1 MRKEIQITHE
11 ESQIVYKLFSTY
23 TAYTNVLSFL
33 ATKTTLDNT
42 EIFDKK
48 WDEAVLLCSSLE
60 EAKRKIE
67 KKEDVYFFNYVNEK
81 HINGLFG
88 FSMFDTYGFPIDL
101 SKEIMEEKGF
111 NLNENK
117 FNLIME
123 LSKNKS
129 RNTKITKAFN

>member
-1 MRKEIQITHE
+1 MQKIIPITHE

-67 KKEDVYFFNYVNEK
+67 KKYKPEGSWDRFEFNFEEDTVIF
-81 HINGLFG
+81 
-88 FSMFDTYGFPIDL
+88 
-101 SKEIMEEKGF
+101 
-111 NLNENK
+111 
-117 FNLIME
+117 
-123 LSKNKS
+123 
-129 RNTKITKAFN
+129 TKDET

>member
-1 MRKEIQITHE
+1 MKLNFSMLKEEKIGFIIEKDNKKYTLIKILKNVKEGKDFLKFQFE
-11 ESQIVYKLFSTY
+11 DLF
-23 TAYTNVLSFL
+23 
-33 ATKTTLDNT
+33 LDVNKDY
-42 EIFDKK
+42 FMH
-48 WDEAVLLCSSLE
+48 C
-60 EAKRKIE
+60 KIE

-111 NLNENK
+111 NLDENE
-117 FNLIME
+117 FSLIME
-123 LSKNKS
+123 LSKSKS